1 MILCA
6 LGGMGYGWG
15 LVLLLVPALVLAQG
29 GSGAKDL
36 EALRSRIERLHGDI
50 AGAEETREEARDQ
63 LRESERAIS
72 GASRALRELAAKRV
86 AAQSELTKLAGQ
98 RRETESG
105 IASRQESLGQLLTLR
120 YLNGEHNQLKL
131 LLSGED
137 PNRIARDL
145 HYYGYISRA
154 QAGFIRAL
162 RASLARLRE
171 LETRT
176 SEKSAELAAIESK
189 QRKARND
196 LIRQQAARR
205 KVLARVSV
213 QLREQRRQ
221 VKRLERD
228 ESRLS
233 RLVEELGKVIALAP
247 PERGRRNERV
257 PESGGREG
265 LFSSLKGSLRLP
277 IKGELASRFGTPRSG
292 GGPPWKGLFIRSP
305 SGQEVRA
312 VAAGRVVFADWLR
325 GFGNLLILDHGQ
337 GYLTIYGNNESVL
350 KQVGEPVS
358 TGDAVATVGA
368 SGGNAESGLYFEI
381 RHQGRAFDPMRW
393 VSLK

>member
-1 MILCA
+1 MIPCA
-6 LGGMGYGWG
+6 LRNMPYRWG
-15 LVLLLVPALVLAQG
+15 LALLLVPALGLAQG
-29 GSGAKDL
+29 DSGAEDL
-36 EALRSRIERLHGDI
+36 EALRSRIERLRVDI
-50 AGAEETREEARDQ
+50 TGAEETRDEARDQ

-72 GASRALRELAAKRV
+72 VANRALRNLAAKR
-86 AAQSELTKLAGQ
+86 AAVQNELKKLAGQ
-98 RRETESG
+98 RRATESG

-120 YLNGEHNQLKL
+120 YLNGEQNHLKL

-137 PNRIARDL
+137 PNRTAREL

-154 QAGFIRAL
+154 QTEFIRAL
-162 RASLARLRE
+162 QASLARLRE
-171 LETRT
+171 LEARTR
-176 SEKSAELAAIESK
+176 EKGAELAAIESE
-189 QRKARND
+189 QRKERND
-196 LIRQQAARR
+196 LFRQQAARR

-233 RLVEELGKVIALAP
+233 RLVEELGKVIASTP
-247 PERGRRNERV
+247 PGRGRRNEKV

-265 LFSSLKGSLRLP
+265 RFAGLKGSLRLP
-277 IKGELASRFGTPRSG
+277 IRGELASRFGTPRSG

-350 KQVGEPVS
+350 KQVGEPVR

-381 RHQGRAFDPMRW
+381 RYQGKAFDPMRW